1 MLQNVLKSTVVKLSA
16 AVAGVTLLVSATA
29 TYAQD
34 KVKIG
39 ILHSLSGTMAI
50 SETSLK
56 DVVLMAAD
64 EINAAG
70 GVKVGGKSYMIES
83 EVVDPASNWPLFAE
97 KAKELIADKKVAVTF
112 GCWTSVSRKSCLP
125 VFEEYNSL
133 LFYPVQYE
141 GEEQSL
147 NVFYTAASP
156 NQQLVPAA
164 DYAIKELGAKKFY
177 LLGTDYVFPRTANK
191 VLKAFLLKNG
201 VPEANIMEEYTPFGH
216 KDYQTIVNK
225 LKAFSASGDAV
236 VLSTI
241 NGDSNVPFYTEFAN
255 QGLTAKDCPIIA
267 FSVAED
273 ELRAMDTSKL
283 AGHLAAWNYFQSIDT
298 PENKKFVE
306 AFKAYCAAKGLPG
319 GKDRVTDDP
328 IEAAYYGVYV
338 WKAAAEKAGSFDVD
352 AVRKAIYGLE
362 FDAPGG
368 KKKMHPTNQHTF
380 KPVYI
385 GEILK
390 DGQFKIVWD
399 SKGLVEPDSYSK
411 LLWEGKTPP
420 APTGGPKK

>member
-1 MLQNVLKSTVVKLSA
+1 MLRNLLKGTAGKIAL
-16 AVAGVTLLVSATA
+16 AVAACGLFVGSTQ
-29 TYAQD
+29 AQE

-39 ILHSLSGTMAI
+39 VLHSLSGTMAI

-56 DVVLMAAD
+56 DVVLMAAE

-70 GVKVGGKSYMIES
+70 GVKLGDKSYVIEA

-97 KAKELIADKKVAVTF
+97 KAKELIVDKKVAVTF

-125 VFEEYNSL
+125 VFEEYNAL

-298 PENKKFVE
+298 PENAKFVE
-306 AFKAYCAAKGLPG
+306 AFKAFCAKNNLPG

-338 WKAAAEKAGSFDVD
+338 WKAAAEKAGTFDVD
-352 AVRKAIYGLE
+352 AVRQAVYGLE

-390 DGQFKIVWD
+390 DGQFKIVWKSD
-399 SKGLVEPDSYSK
+399 GLVEPDSYSK
-411 LLWEGKTPP
+411 LLWEGQTPP